1 MLKLSEAIEL
11 GMLLEPPG
19 SSLSFKGCALGL
31 GMAALSIPAKER
43 TAKKAKELWPW
54 LGEESRRTLF
64 GLAKID
70 HTREISDW
78 YFNVRLG
85 RLKMATLINRIR
97 SIEPVERKEVRETV
111 PAGAGGQMTH
121 STD

>member
-54 LGEESRRTLF
+54 LGEESHRGLF
-64 GLAKID
+64 GLLKID
-70 HTREISDW
+70 HTRDISDW

-85 RLKMATLINRIR
+85 RLKMITLINRIR
-97 SIEPVERKEVRETV
+97 SIEPVEHKDVREAV
-111 PAGAGGQMTH
+111 VAGAC
-121 STD
+121 SAD

>member
-31 GMAALSIPAKER
+31 GMAAVSIPAKER

-54 LGEESRRTLF
+54 LREESYRSLF
-64 GLAKID
+64 GLVKVD
-70 HTREISDW
+70 HAREISDW

-97 SIEPVERKEVRETV
+97 WIEPVERKEVRETV
-111 PAGAGGQMTH
+111 PAGAGGQLAC
-121 STD
+121 SSD